1 MRQKIKLPR
10 ILKINHIDGLKIS
23 VVFNNGE
30 SRIIDFIKVLKSAE
44 VNESSPEYI
53 LFNKEEF
60 SQVEIQNYTLSW
72 PKVEQYIPTI
82 SGSEER
88 VPYEIGADVLY
99 EYSEPEISD
108 ITIKIGQILKTA
120 RLESG
125 LTQEA
130 LAQKSGTTRTYIS
143 RIEND
148 HSDLEI
154 ATLRKIIEIGLEKR
168 LEITIK

>member
-10 ILKINHIDGLKIS
+10 ILKINHINDLKIS

-30 SRIIDFIKVLKSAE
+30 SRIIDFIKVLKSVE
-44 VNESSPEYI
+44 VNEGSPEYI

-60 SQVEIQNYTLSW
+60 SQVEIQNNTLSW
-72 PKVEQYIPTI
+72 PNVEQYIP
-82 SGSEER
+82 SKNGSTEQ

-108 ITIKIGQILKTA
+108 MTIKIGKLLKTA
-120 RLESG
+120 RKQSG

-148 HSDLEI
+148 RSDLEI
-154 ATLRKIIEIGLEKR
+154 ATLKKIVEIGLGKQ
-168 LEITIK
+168 LEISIK

>member
-1 MRQKIKLPR
+1 MRQRIKFPR
-10 ILKINHIDGLKIS
+10 ILKINRIDGLKIS

-30 SRIIDFIKVLKSAE
+30 SRVIDFNKVLKSAG
-44 VNESSPEYI
+44 VNDNSPEYI

-60 SQVEIQNYTLSW
+60 SRVEIQGYTLSW
-72 PKVEQYIPTI
+72 LNVEQYIT
-82 SGSEER
+82 SKNGEKVQ
-88 VPYEIGADVLY
+88 VPYEIGPDVLY

-120 RLESG
+120 RIESG

-148 HSDLEI
+148 RSDLEI
-154 ATLRKIIEIGLEKR
+154 ATLKKIVEIGLGR
-168 LEITIK
+168 QLDISIK

>member
-1 MRQKIKLPR
+1 MRQRIKFPR
-10 ILKINHIDGLKIS
+10 ILKINRVDGLKIS

-30 SRIIDFIKVLKSAE
+30 SRVIDFNKVLKNAG
-44 VNESSPEYI
+44 VNKNSPEYI
-53 LFNKEEF
+53 LFDKDEF
-60 SQVEIQNYTLSW
+60 LKVEIQDYTLSW
-72 PKVEQYIPTI
+72 SNVEQYIPTI
-82 SGSEER
+82 RGSEKR

-130 LAQKSGTTRTYIS
+130 LAKKSGTTRTYIS

-154 ATLRKIIEIGLEKR
+154 ATLKKIIEIGLEKR